1 MIDINNYDNITIYS
15 KIMAKEYKKL
25 WIKIP
30 PYSHYVNAILIMC
43 DVKEKFRS
51 IIKINFSKV
60 EGKA

>member
-1 MIDINNYDNITIYS
+1 
-15 KIMAKEYKKL
+15 MAKEYKKL

-51 IIKINFSKV
+51 IIKFNFSIV